1 MAPAVMPP
9 TFTGGAGLHGGL
21 GSSNKHS
28 NNTTMPTAEAYME
41 RQPSQAAYGPIA
53 AKRRSQS
60 IIKMDRS
67 GEPCCLLS
75 IRLDSSCNNT
85 SRVHARVERSVTVS
99 LQGYSMLVML
109 L

>member
-1 MAPAVMPP
+1 
-9 TFTGGAGLHGGL
+9 
-21 GSSNKHS
+21 
-28 NNTTMPTAEAYME
+28 ME

-67 GEPCCLLS
+67 GGPCCLLS
-75 IRLDSSCNNT
+75 SRLDSTCKNT
-85 SRVHARVERSVTVS
+85 LHARAKVDGSVTVP